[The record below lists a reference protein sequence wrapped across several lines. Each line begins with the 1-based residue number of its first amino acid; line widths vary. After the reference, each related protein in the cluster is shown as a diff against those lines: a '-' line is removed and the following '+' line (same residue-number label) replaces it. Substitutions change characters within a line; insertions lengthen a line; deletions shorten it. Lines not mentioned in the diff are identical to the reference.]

1 MAGKEKIARNAETPA
16 QRFERVISKVAARHQ
31 RARGEAEEATSRD
44 GRYGFATVSPT
55 SRLNSPKSA
64 RKFG

>member
-31 RARGEAEEATSRD
+31 RARVRREKQLREMAVMESQS
-44 GRYGFATVSPT
+44 SPE
-55 SRLNSPKSA
+55 PGA
-64 RKFG
+64 

>member
-31 RARGEAEEATSRD
+31 RARVRREKQLREMAATGSQQSP
-44 GRYGFATVSPT
+44 GRGS
-55 SRLNSPKSA
+55 
-64 RKFG
+64 